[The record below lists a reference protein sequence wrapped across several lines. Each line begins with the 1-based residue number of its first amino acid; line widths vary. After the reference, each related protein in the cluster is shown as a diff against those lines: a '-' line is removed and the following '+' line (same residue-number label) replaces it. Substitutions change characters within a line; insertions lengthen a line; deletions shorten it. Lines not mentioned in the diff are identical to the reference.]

1 MIWVIHL
8 KLFVLLMLLTATGLA
23 NANLIGQNIAE
34 NNVATPITIQFNT
47 FLISHQNIQYADT
60 HQNLSNLLNVN
71 TGVVRVAM
79 TESANLDTF
88 KTHSMYAKL
97 FSYVSHTKQIAE
109 QEGLSTF
116 WKGTVISN
124 AIDAVIAQK
133 HQDDPAPFGNNP
145 HNIKQIAAD
154 SLNDQYTRDAVN
166 EVPLPAAAWLFTSA
180 IILFGFARRNN
191 I

>member
-1 MIWVIHL
+1 
-8 KLFVLLMLLTATGLA
+8 MLLTATGLA
-23 NANLIGQNIAE
+23 NANLVEQNIAQK
-34 NNVATPITIQFNT
+34 NVATLNTIQLNSSLT
-47 FLISHQNIQYADT
+47 SNQDIQYADT
-60 HQNLSNLLNVN
+60 YQNISNLNVVI
-71 TGVVRVAM
+71 TDMARDAM
-79 TESANLDTF
+79 VTDPANLDTF
-88 KTHSMYAKL
+88 KTQSMYAKL
-97 FSYVSHTKQIAE
+97 FSYVSHTMQVAE

-133 HQDDPAPFGNNP
+133 HQDDPAPFSSNP
-145 HNIKQIAAD
+145 YNIKQIEAN

>member
-71 TGVVRVAM
+71 IGVVMDAM

-133 HQDDPAPFGNNP
+133 HQDDPAPFASNP

-180 IILFGFARRNN
+180 IILFGFSRRNN